1 MKGKIGITTTIP
13 VEVVYAAGYTPVDL
27 NNIFITHEN
36 PHGLL
41 EEAELAGYPR
51 NLCAW
56 IKGIYTTVIKNTDI
70 KKVIAVTQG
79 DCSNTHALMETLQ
92 LEGIEIIPFSYP
104 FDRDKDMLR
113 LQINKMTEALG
124 TTESQVSEWKHRLD
138 RIRSLVWQIDELTW
152 KENKVKGFDN
162 HLWQVSCSDFNGNP
176 DVFGTEAQEF
186 LNGLENAPEL
196 QTGLRLGYIGVPPI
210 MTDLYEY
217 LESKGARVVFNEVQR
232 QFTMPFDTGDIVE
245 QYSLYTYPYDVFW
258 RLEDISREVQR
269 RNIQGVIH
277 YAQSFCYRQIQDL
290 IIRRKL
296 NVPILTIEGD
306 RPLHLDAR
314 TKMRIDSFIEMIK

>member
-56 IKGIYTTVIKNTDI
+56 IKGIYATVIKNSDI

-113 LQINKMTEALG
+113 LQINKMTETLG
-124 TTESQVSEWKHRLD
+124 ATDSQVSEWKHKLD
-138 RIRSLVWQIDELTW
+138 KIRSLVWQIDEFTW
-152 KENKVKGFDN
+152 KQNKVKGFDN

-176 DVFGTEAQEF
+176 DLFRTEAQEF
-186 LNGLENAPEL
+186 LNGLETAPEL

-232 QFTMPFDTGDIVE
+232 QFTMPFNTDDIVE

-258 RLEDISREVQR
+258 RLEDISREIQK
-269 RNIQGVIH
+269 RNIQGIIH

-296 NVPILTIEGD
+296 SVPILTIEGD